1 MSAGTAPLPDA
12 GTAALTAVE
21 SLLGELHLEEKVLL
35 LGGRDFWHT
44 NAIDRLGIGALRLSD
59 GPGGVRGP
67 RSVGTTSV
75 AFPCGAAIGATF
87 DTQAAAELGAAL
99 ADECADR
106 GVQVLLGP
114 TVNLHRHP
122 LGGRNFECFSEDPV
136 LSAVLAT
143 AYVRALQSR
152 GVAATVKHF
161 VANDTEYQRRTVSS
175 DVGERVLRELYEV
188 PFEAAVRDAGAW
200 AVMSAYN
207 RVNGTFAT
215 EHAGLLT
222 ETLRADWGFDGVV
235 VSDWFATG
243 STVPSALA
251 GLDLEMPGPPV
262 HFGRKLLEAVKAG
275 EVPEQVIDEHV
286 RRLLLLASRTGE
298 LDVPAKRSEAAGSRS
313 SLASRL
319 ALARRLASSA
329 FVLLENHDLL
339 PLDLAP
345 GSTLAVI
352 GPNAHHTG
360 AQGGGS
366 ARVNPAKV
374 VSIRDALERRLAPL
388 GVDVVY
394 ELGCV
399 TWQDTPVLEGNYRL
413 EYFAGSGFDS
423 EDFDGTVLHTD
434 TARDGAFTW
443 LGEPV
448 PGIPALQSG
457 GYCVRCSTTIT
468 PEDDGDWGFSLTQVG
483 RARLTVGG
491 ELILDVGADS
501 PRSRA
506 FFGFGSEEVGATIA
520 LAAGTTYDV
529 VVEYAVAT
537 GIPLGGLRIGA
548 VPPTMTDEELMW
560 RAEALATSADAVVCV
575 IGSPPDWECEGHDR
589 PSMELPGPQDQLV
602 RRLALANPR
611 LCVLVNA
618 GAPVTM
624 DWAAE
629 VGALAQIWFGGEQ
642 GDEAVVDVLL
652 GVSDPGGRLPT
663 TIPVRLED
671 TPAFPYYPGEDGH
684 APYREGLLVGYRHY
698 EATGTEPR
706 YCFGYGLSYST
717 TDLSE
722 WDVRVVSLLSTE
734 VLAASLET
742 PPVVTVSVTVTN
754 TGPRRG
760 SEVLQCYVQPAHRRE
775 GEPLR
780 QLRAVAK
787 VTLDPGMSERVV
799 LGLPARAFARYD
811 QEQGGFVGSPDEY
824 EIGVGRSLR
833 DLPSAR
839 WSPSADSSEGPGVRP
854 PPQRGRRSRS
864 AGGVSGTFQ
873 TRKPFSKSSW

>member
-1 MSAGTAPLPDA
+1 VSAGTVPSPET
-12 GTAALTAVE
+12 GTAAVDAVE
-21 SLLGELHLEEKVLL
+21 SRLGELSLEEKVLL
-35 LGGRDFWHT
+35 LGGHDFWHT
-44 NAIDRLGIGALRLSD
+44 NAVDRLGIGPLRLSD
-59 GPGGVRGP
+59 GPSGVRGP

-87 DTQAAAELGAAL
+87 DGSAAAELAAAL

-106 GVQVLLGP
+106 GVHVLLGP
-114 TVNLHRHP
+114 TANLQRHP

-143 AYVRALQSR
+143 AYIEALQSR
-152 GVAATVKHF
+152 GVAAAVKHF
-161 VANDTEYQRRTVSS
+161 VANDTEYERRTISS
-175 DVGERVLRELYEV
+175 DVSETVLRELYEV

-207 RVNGTFAT
+207 RVNGVFAT

-235 VSDWFATG
+235 ISDWFATE
-243 STVPSALA
+243 STVPSVLA
-251 GLDLEMPGPPV
+251 GLDLEMPGPPL
-262 HFGRKLLEAVKAG
+262 HFGGRLLEAVEAG
-275 EVPEQVIDEHV
+275 EVPGQLIDDHV
-286 RRLLLLASRTGE
+286 RHLLLLAFRTGR
-298 LDVPAKRSEAAGSRS
+298 LSVPAKTTGPVASRS
-313 SLASRL
+313 NLASRL

-329 FVLLENHDLL
+329 FVLLENHDVL

-352 GPNAHHTG
+352 GPNAHQTA

-366 ARVNPAKV
+366 ARVNPARLP
-374 VSIRDALERRLAPL
+374 SIRDALERRLAPL
-388 GVDVVY
+388 GVEVVY

-399 TWQDTPVLEGNYRL
+399 TWQDTPVLEGDYRL

-423 EDFDGTVLHTD
+423 EDFDGTVLHID

-448 PGIPALQSG
+448 PGIPALHSG

-468 PEDDGDWGFSLTQVG
+468 PDVDGDWGFSLTQVG

-491 ELILDVGADS
+491 QLILDEGADS

-506 FFGFGSEEVGATIA
+506 FFGLGSEEMGATIA
-520 LAAGTTYDV
+520 LEAGKTYDV
-529 VVEYAVAT
+529 VVEYAAAAGVQ
-537 GIPLGGLRIGA
+537 LGGLRIGA
-548 VPPTMTDEELMW
+548 VPPIMTDEELMW

-589 PSMELPGPQDQLV
+589 PSMQLPGPQDQLV
-602 RRLALANPR
+602 SRLVLANPR
-611 LCVLVNA
+611 LCVLVNT

-652 GVSDPGGRLPT
+652 GDTDPGGRLPT
-663 TIPVRLED
+663 TIPVRIED
-671 TPAFPYYPGEDGH
+671 TPAFPNYPGEDGH

-698 EATGTEPR
+698 EAAGVEPR

-717 TDLSE
+717 SDLSD
-722 WDVRVVSLLSTE
+722 WAVTVVSPLPAGE
-734 VLAASLET
+734 LAAGLQGS
-742 PPVVTVSVTVTN
+742 PVVTVSVTVTN
-754 TGPRRG
+754 TGPRRA
-760 SEVLQCYVQPAHRRE
+760 SEVVQCYVQPADRQEDEPMRE
-775 GEPLR
+775 
-780 QLRAVAK
+780 LRATAK
-787 VTLDPGMSERVV
+787 VTLDPGMAERV
-799 LGLPARAFARYD
+799 LLALPARAFARY
-811 QEQGGFVGSPDEY
+811 EPERGGFVASPGEY
-824 EIGVGRSLR
+824 EVSVGRSLR
-833 DLPSAR
+833 DLPLRAVV
-839 WSPSADSSEGPGVRP
+839 PL
-854 PPQRGRRSRS
+854 GR
-864 AGGVSGTFQ
+864 
-873 TRKPFSKSSW
+873 